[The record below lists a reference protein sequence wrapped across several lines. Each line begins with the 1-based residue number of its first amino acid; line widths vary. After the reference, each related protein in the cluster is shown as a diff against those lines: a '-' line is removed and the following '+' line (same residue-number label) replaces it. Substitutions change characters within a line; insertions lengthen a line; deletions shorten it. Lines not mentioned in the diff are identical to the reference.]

1 MKISRIFFKND
12 RNIVFLIVVLFLT
25 FVARIPSLFEP
36 FWYVDEGVDMTVAEG
51 LSRGLDLYKGI
62 FDNKTPGIYLLSLVA
77 IKVLGH
83 SIWSLRIVLS
93 FWVLATEIALF
104 LLTKK
109 LFNQKI
115 AVVAV
120 LVFAF
125 LTTIPFLEGNI
136 ANGEIFMILPTVIAA
151 LLVLNNRY
159 FLGGSFFAFAL
170 LFKIPSLFDFL
181 AFSIFLFL
189 GAKYLLSNVKIL
201 SFLFLGFLTPLFLTA
216 FYFFLRGNFADFY
229 FAIFSSNI
237 GYTNYGNY
245 FLIPNGLLIIKGVLP
260 IITSLYLLFKKIR
273 GRKLT
278 NFDLLLIWL
287 AFAIYGSSFGGRN
300 YAHYLIQ
307 TLPPLSIVAASLFE
321 KKLRLAS
328 LAVLALLIGGIF
340 MVGFRIEEIK
350 LSYYKNFF
358 SYLTTKNQIAYNAS
372 FDSKVNRNYSLAS
385 FIERN
390 TKKEDYIFLW
400 SNDPQVYFLSARI
413 PPTRFT
419 VAYHIYSYQGAK
431 KEVVTSLVEKRPKF
445 IFVEVP
451 SENNFRELDN
461 LLEKNYTFSGV
472 IENVWIYQLANN
484 KGV

>member
-1 MKISRIFFKND
+1 M
-12 RNIVFLIVVLFLT
+12 
-25 FVARIPSLFEP
+25 
-36 FWYVDEGVDMTVAEG
+36 
-51 LSRGLDLYKGI
+51 
-62 FDNKTPGIYLLSLVA
+62 
-77 IKVLGH
+77 
-83 SIWSLRIVLS
+83 
-93 FWVLATEIALF
+93 
-104 LLTKK
+104 
-109 LFNQKI
+109 
-115 AVVAV
+115 
-120 LVFAF
+120 
-125 LTTIPFLEGNI
+125 
-136 ANGEIFMILPTVIAA
+136 
-151 LLVLNNRY
+151 
-159 FLGGSFFAFAL
+159 
-170 LFKIPSLFDFL
+170 
-181 AFSIFLFL
+181 
-189 GAKYLLSNVKIL
+189 
-201 SFLFLGFLTPLFLTA
+201 
-216 FYFFLRGNFADFY
+216 
-229 FAIFSSNI
+229 
-237 GYTNYGNY
+237 
-245 FLIPNGLLIIKGVLP
+245 
-260 IITSLYLLFKKIR
+260 
-273 GRKLT
+273 
-278 NFDLLLIWL
+278 IWL
-287 AFAIYGSSFGGRN
+287 AFALYGSSFGGRN

-321 KKLRLAS
+321 KKLRLAA

-340 MVGFRIEEIK
+340 MVGFRVEEIK

-358 SYLTTKNQIAYNAS
+358 SYLTTKNQTAYNAS